1 MQVQKDDIKN
11 RILDAAVEEFLVD
24 GYKQASM
31 RNIAQSAG
39 ITVGNI
45 YSYFSGKAD
54 LFDNILEETVLQL
67 RQLIDIDVSNENR
80 TSYTVVAFI
89 TNRIMEVYRQNRSQ
103 FLILMNGAEG
113 SRYENIRS
121 ELIELI
127 KLRLAMEFAPAVP
140 QMKEDILLADSLA
153 IAIFEG
159 ICNLFNK
166 YGGDEQRLSEL
177 LNKFLFLILGNNYTR
192 L

>member
-67 RQLIDIDVSNENR
+67 RQLIDLDVSKENR